1 MSEASVSPGAAA
13 LREWRERLGLER
25 SQVAEML
32 GCTYYHVRLIELG
45 ERNPGGALQKV
56 IAGVTGISSDLWSA
70 SEAA

>member
-1 MSEASVSPGAAA
+1 
-13 LREWRERLGLER
+13 
-25 SQVAEML
+25 ML